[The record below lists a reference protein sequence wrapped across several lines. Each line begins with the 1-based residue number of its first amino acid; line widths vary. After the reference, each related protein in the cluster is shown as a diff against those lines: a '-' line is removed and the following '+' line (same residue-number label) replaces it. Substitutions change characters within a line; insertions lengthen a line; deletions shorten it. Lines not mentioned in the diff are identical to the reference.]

1 MASMATFS
9 RIKAPIAC
17 AIILA
22 FFVAGAVMDFPDY
35 GKAIYK
41 SAEAVDYDEYKDQ
54 TGFPAGEG
62 YEELTSVEEINSA
75 EKNYILKVDAKELEP
90 LKLYRE
96 ISEKKYYTRKF
107 AKYIGTDGGVG
118 TFYVAKLKSGEKII
132 VFIDDRSFDIP
143 KSGTVELPVASTK
156 KMTNTE
162 VVDFLQDAT
171 GLSEENLQY
180 YVDTAGEW
188 RESEDGQKIQD
199 KAVIRGMLAF
209 LIVVIPCGFL
219 FSYTEKREEK
229 KNR

>member
-1 MASMATFS
+1 M
-9 RIKAPIAC
+9 
-17 AIILA
+17 
-22 FFVAGAVMDFPDY
+22 
-35 GKAIYK
+35 
-41 SAEAVDYDEYKDQ
+41 
-54 TGFPAGEG
+54 
-62 YEELTSVEEINSA
+62 
-75 EKNYILKVDAKELEP
+75 DAKELEP

-118 TFYVAKLKSGEKII
+118 TFYVAKLESKEKIV

-143 KSGTVELPVASTK
+143 KSGIVELPVASTK

-162 VVDFLQDAT
+162 VVDYLQNAT

-188 RESEDGQKIQD
+188 RKSEDGQKIQD
-199 KAVIRGMLAF
+199 KAVTMGMLAF

-219 FSYTEKREEK
+219 FTYIEKREEK